1 MVGDSAGLGL
11 ASIDEA
17 NDLSNPAIA
26 NENLP
31 LLDGQASAITGMGDI
46 AMNLETDTFF
56 VQHEFQLNEIDF
68 AYLVTPDD
76 STGAAGEVFLTV
88 GVLGDG
94 IINSGDPGGASFG
107 FRGNDPV
114 VIPFIPEPSTAALAI
129 FALAA
134 VTSLRRRR

>member
-1 MVGDSAGLGL
+1 M
-11 ASIDEA
+11 
-17 NDLSNPAIA
+17 A

-31 LLDGQASAITGMGDI
+31 MLDGQATAITGMGDT
-46 AMNLETDTFF
+46 AMKLQTDAFF
-56 VQHEFQLNEIDF
+56 LDILFQTNEIEF
-68 AYLVTPDD
+68 AYLVTPTD

-88 GVLGDG
+88 GVLGAG

-114 VIPFIPEPSTAALAI
+114 VIRFIPEPSAAVLAI

-134 VTSLRRRR
+134 VTCLRRRTLGT